1 MCRPENMKEI
11 IAVTNRKL
19 CSRPFLQQIERV
31 CIMKPK
37 ALILREKDLTES
49 DYERLA
55 EEVSAICSHYEIP
68 LIYHSFAEAAKR
80 SGAKGIHLS
89 MGKFRKLHCQ
99 FPVTGVSIHSV
110 EEAKEAEKLGAS
122 YLTAG
127 HIYATDCKKGIPA
140 RGTVFLQNVCQSV
153 RIPVYAIGGIRLCK
167 EQIEEVLGCG
177 ARGACIMS
185 EMMKA

>member
-1 MCRPENMKEI
+1 MCRPDNMKNI

-19 CSRPFLQQIERV
+19 CTRPFLQQIERI

-37 ALILREKDLTES
+37 ALILREKDLSES

-55 EEVSAICSHYEIP
+55 EEVAAICSHYEIP

-80 SGAKGIHLS
+80 AGAKELHLP
-89 MGKFRKLHCQ
+89 MGKFREWHCQ
-99 FPVTGVSIHSV
+99 FPITGVSIHSV
-110 EEAKEAEKLGAS
+110 EEAKEAERLGAS
-122 YLTAG
+122 YITAG
-127 HIYATDCKKGIPA
+127 HIYATDCKKGVPA
-140 RGTVFLQNVCQSV
+140 RGTAFLQKVCQSV
-153 RIPVYAIGGIRLCK
+153 NIPVYAIGGIRLSK
-167 EQIEEVLGCG
+167 GQIEEVLGCG